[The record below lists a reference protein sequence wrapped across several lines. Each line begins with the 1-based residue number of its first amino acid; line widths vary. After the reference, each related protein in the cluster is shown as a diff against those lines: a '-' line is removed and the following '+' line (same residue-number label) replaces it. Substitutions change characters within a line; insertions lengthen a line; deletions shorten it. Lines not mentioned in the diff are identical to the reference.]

1 VSGLEDDASGGMTQ
15 HGPPL
20 DLALIALEGPGSLVA
35 VAREGRL
42 KRASLR
48 VGLCPVDEAALA
60 LVDRALQR
68 RRRIAI
74 VYPAPAGEV
83 SVLLAAQILIRR
95 FLQGERSQSVGLVT
109 ADTTG
114 ASRVWDEL
122 AIGSPGNT
130 VPIREVFPASRAR
143 PDGESPLGRRPFRGV
158 LIGRQY
164 KEWPVDL
171 LVIDHLCGPVQAT
184 AHLPAVRVFA
194 DALDPELERLASQG
208 EMVWGWNEGHLRL
221 LGGEACDLPAAP
233 FSVAGE
239 RLRAMAAGVETT
251 IHVVRQDDI
260 ERAVRR
266 LRDDLRTLHD
276 FAGPRAAVGVSRGIA
291 VAWQH
296 VSTLLSL
303 PCRPSAFD
311 RFAGLPPIA
320 ALATSTFE
328 PEIAAWART
337 LTGDLREVAEVL
349 AADLGDLRAA
359 LEESDPFARELAQA
373 VAADEETLVVV
384 RTRTAARALI
394 HSLAGDPDSDRVGS
408 AHVVWMRRLH
418 QQGTWSR
425 ALVVG
430 TPARW
435 EWHRLD
441 SGLSREL
448 HVLVLGDL
456 DAYLA
461 RSALEALQ
469 RARERWGGVELR
481 RRTWRELVG
490 TEPPSSPEPPDVP
503 RRIVV
508 VGALLSEPEV
518 DPFEELR
525 PLLDSAP
532 LRVADEGLED
542 RVAEQLPDG
551 EWRGAVEAVEVVTDA
566 GTFYLPRER
575 VVEVREDE
583 DISERRAGA
592 LQPGMIV
599 LVGRREGRVGLL
611 EALTDRLAKQRPDL
625 LAAHLLTQDLR
636 RAVHHAFRASA
647 MTTAELY
654 ERLKALGFDKTYHAA
669 RGYVDDEGPL
679 APRDFED
686 LRRLAGVLGLGVSAP
701 RLREVYA
708 GVRRWR
714 GFRRAAGRALAQA
727 SRAAAVAEDETR
739 IDPETG
745 LSIADLREAVLEA
758 RVLEV
763 RQCAAP
769 VPVAEI
775 GYLRARAT

>member
-1 VSGLEDDASGGMTQ
+1 
-15 HGPPL
+15 L
-20 DLALIALEGPGSLVA
+20 DLALVALEGPGSLVA
-35 VAREGRL
+35 VAKEGRL

-60 LVDRALQR
+60 LVDLALKR
-68 RRRIAI
+68 GRNISI
-74 VYPAPAGEV
+74 VYPAPAGDV

-130 VPIREVFPASRAR
+130 VPIREVFSAWRAR
-143 PDGESPLGRRPFRGV
+143 PDGESPLGRWSFRGL

-164 KEWPVDL
+164 KDWPVDL
-171 LVIDHLCGPVQAT
+171 LVVDHLCGPVQAA

-194 DALDPELERLASQG
+194 DALDPELERLVSEG

-239 RLRAMAAGVETT
+239 RLQAMAAGVETT

-260 ERAVRR
+260 EHAVRR
-266 LRDDLRTLHD
+266 LRDDLRTLQD
-276 FAGPRAAVGVSRGIA
+276 FAGPQPAVGVSRGIA

-320 ALATSTFE
+320 ARATSTFE

-349 AADLGDLRAA
+349 AGDLGDLRAA

-373 VAADEETLVVV
+373 AAADEETLVVV

-394 HSLAGDPDSDRVGS
+394 HSLAGDPDSDKVGS

-418 QQGTWSR
+418 QQGTWPR
-425 ALVVG
+425 AFVVG

-469 RARERWGGVELR
+469 LARDRWSSLELR

-490 TEPPSSPEPPDVP
+490 VEPPSSPEPPDVP
-503 RRIVV
+503 RRILV
-508 VGALLSEPEV
+508 VGALLSKPEV

-525 PLLDSAP
+525 PLLESVP
-532 LRVADEGLED
+532 LKVADEGLEE
-542 RVAEQLPDG
+542 RVAEQTTDG
-551 EWRGAVEAVEVVTDA
+551 RWRGAVEAVEVVTDVGA
-566 GTFYLPRER
+566 IYLPREGF
-575 VVEVREDE
+575 VDVRDGEE
-583 DISERRAGA
+583 IAERRA
-592 LQPGMIV
+592 LTLEPGMIV
-599 LVGRREGRVGLL
+599 LIGRRGGRVGLL
-611 EALTDRLAKQRPDL
+611 EAVTDRLGKERPDL
-625 LAAHLLTQDLR
+625 VAARLLSRDFR
-636 RAVHHAFRASA
+636 RDVHHAFRAA
-647 MTTAELY
+647 GMTTAELF
-654 ERLKALGFDKTYHAA
+654 ERLKALGFEKTYHAA
-669 RGYVDDEGPL
+669 RGYVDEDGPL

-686 LRRLAGVLGLGVSAP
+686 LERLANVLRLGMSER
-701 RLREVYA
+701 RLREVFA
-708 GVRRWR
+708 GVSRWR
-714 GFRRAAGRALAQA
+714 GFRRAAGKALARA
-727 SRAAAVAEDETR
+727 SRAALMAEDETR
-739 IDPETG
+739 VDGETG

-758 RVLEV
+758 KVLEV
-763 RQCAAP
+763 RQCPDP

-775 GYLRARAT
+775 GYLRARVT